1 MKRTA
6 ALLVIALLAG
16 ATCGCADGA
25 SRRASAPDGSAPDAG
40 PFAPARVEIHALTRV
55 VAARASGASG
65 GGAGRW
71 PTIEAHIEF
80 VDAWGFEVRALA
92 ALRFGIAGGSG
103 ANAEGEGATDT
114 WTVDLTD
121 PEENARRFDRVTRTY
136 VLPLRDAPS
145 WTFAPASEPGNP
157 DRASA
162 AGESSTA
169 GPPSPRGV
177 LTVEAALTDGR
188 RLTATRRLDR

>member
-6 ALLVIALLAG
+6 ALVVIALLAG

-25 SRRASAPDGSAPDAG
+25 SRRASAPDGSAPDSG

-55 VAARASGASG
+55 VAARVPGAAG
-65 GGAGRW
+65 GS

-103 ANAEGEGATDT
+103 ATVAGEGATDT

-136 VLPLRDAPS
+136 VLPLRDAPA
-145 WTFAPASEPGNP
+145 WTFASATEASDS

-162 AGESSTA
+162 AGDSSQA
-169 GPPSPRGV
+169 APSPRGV